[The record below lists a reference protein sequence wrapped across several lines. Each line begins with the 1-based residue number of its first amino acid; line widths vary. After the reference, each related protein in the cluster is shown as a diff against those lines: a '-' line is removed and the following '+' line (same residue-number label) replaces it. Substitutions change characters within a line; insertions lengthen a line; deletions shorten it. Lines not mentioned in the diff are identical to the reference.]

1 MTNCARRPVYD
12 APMEVIYL
20 DRLFAVNALI
30 DYLLCLLT
38 GRICGLVL
46 KRPRYLG
53 AALLGAAYAVAA
65 VLPRLAL
72 LASGPGKLVCASL
85 MAALAFG
92 GEAKPLRCG
101 AVFLGVSAAF
111 GGAVWA
117 LSLAGS
123 RPSLDLRVLA
133 LSFALCYGG
142 ATLLF
147 RGQAQLPSLPRAE
160 LRLCLEGK
168 ESRFMALRDT
178 GNRLC
183 DPYSGAPVLLASP
196 HALAPLFPGADLTRD
211 ALTLLREPSLAG
223 RFRLISY
230 SSVGGDGLL
239 PVFRPDL
246 VEADG
251 TALRDQLVAV
261 SPAACGEGFEAIF

>member
-142 ATLLF
+142 ALIT
-147 RGQAQLPSLPRAE
+147 GVSL
-160 LRLCLEGK
+160 
-168 ESRFMALRDT
+168 
-178 GNRLC
+178 
-183 DPYSGAPVLLASP
+183 
-196 HALAPLFPGADLTRD
+196 
-211 ALTLLREPSLAG
+211 
-223 RFRLISY
+223 
-230 SSVGGDGLL
+230 
-239 PVFRPDL
+239 
-246 VEADG
+246 
-251 TALRDQLVAV
+251 V
-261 SPAACGEGFEAIF
+261 SPFWVNLYDFIINGTKKLPHMVRWLKGPGYEGED